1 MLYATCS
8 IFGEENEDQVAA
20 FIESHADAQREA
32 IVLSGVHAQGAQ
44 LLPVGPHAEHNHDGF
59 FYALLQKR

>member
-20 FIESHADAQREA
+20 FIESRADARREP
-32 IVLSGVHAQGAQ
+32 IVLTGDHAGGQ
-44 LLPVGPHAEHNHDGF
+44 LLPVGPPAEHNHDGF